1 MQILKLTGLFI
12 LSFLASFMLFAWI
25 LPSNYGTSQFIEIE
39 RPKEI
44 VFKTLKKLEDR
55 KVWYT
60 LVDSSIVSTIRV
72 TGEGDKGSKF
82 MWKNGE
88 VEVVLAD
95 IKKMENRIKFI
106 NYPINAGF
114 TNYALN
120 NQAVETFDL
129 QESAQKT
136 TVTWAINGGPLDYPI
151 GKVVNAA
158 VRYKLYK
165 EMEKKSYEIKRLHR
179 KYENGGNSKR
189 K

>member
-1 MQILKLTGLFI
+1 
-12 LSFLASFMLFAWI
+12 
-25 LPSNYGTSQFIEIE
+25 
-39 RPKEI
+39 
-44 VFKTLKKLEDR
+44 
-55 KVWYT
+55 
-60 LVDSSIVSTIRV
+60 VDSNLVSTIKV

-95 IKKMENRIKFI
+95 IKKKMENRIKFI

-165 EMEKKSYEIKRLHR
+165 EMEKSLMKLKDYIESMKMEETPK
-179 KYENGGNSKR
+179 ENNTTPVNVQQQQPVQEQPTDQDTSQQQENTEAPQN
-189 K
+189 